1 MFDRLPKLKTVE
13 IEKTKPIEG
22 KVFITSVA
30 REMLLSFYKRIKI
43 HTEIEKSK
51 EIETTNA
58 EIKEKP
64 EFPDN
69 PDEIA
74 GTEYLGGSSGVTAG
88 YFNGELLVIKKAR
101 KSDSGGIES
110 ENTQQLADEYIA
122 DRIYEA
128 MNVSIPTSRI
138 YSGGTHKISK
148 FIPGKDLNTFSKDQ
162 PEFQKIKEEL
172 RGGVVFDCFFANL
185 DVI

>member
-1 MFDRLPKLKTVE
+1 MKDA
-13 IEKTKPIEG
+13 
-22 KVFITSVA
+22 S
-30 REMLLSFYKRIKI
+30 
-43 HTEIEKSK
+43 
-51 EIETTNA
+51 
-58 EIKEKP
+58 
-64 EFPDN
+64 
-69 PDEIA
+69 
-74 GTEYLGGSSGVTAG
+74 
-88 YFNGELLVIKKAR
+88 FNGELLVIKKAR

-162 PEFQKIKEEL
+162 PEFQKIKN
-172 RGGVVFDCFFANL
+172 GG
-185 DVI
+185 DVIYFLKINLFLPHSIFYITFKYMFNH